1 MAALTA
7 AASRVKVNA
16 AVSVSR
22 AAVCLRN
29 PAPPQHAPPPQPP
42 PHRNKAS
49 DKELYLSVLTSTSTK
64 REARSYLK
72 RFTPAPA
79 ILKYL
84 KESSFTQPGASTCTL
99 PPPPS
104 DDLHIG
110 IVKIRDATTIDTP
123 TLHGIGRTLSQL
135 TRLGLHPAVIL
146 DEPPPSAPSQLGQW
160 RANVEA
166 QCDHLLLAPLSRGVI
181 PVLPP
186 LAMDTAHMYAATTGD
201 DLLLA
206 LTALLAAQDGVALE
220 RIVLLDPLGG
230 IPSHDRPAGAHVFI
244 NLAQEHDTITG
255 HLPADSPHARN
266 LHVLRTALE
275 MLPATSSA
283 LITTP
288 SLAAAAAAAA
298 AATTTA
304 AAAPT
309 KTKNPLIHNLLTDK
323 PLTSSSLPLSDPAI
337 DLPKLVA
344 LVEDSFGKRLDLEH
358 YLKRVDG
365 HIAALVVAGEYEGA
379 AIVTWEYPD
388 SDPDPDSDSEVV
400 GGEEATHCDAE
411 AAEAAALR
419 AAASAPG
426 REKAKRVLYLDKF
439 AVLKRSQ
446 GTGGVA
452 DVVFK
457 GMVESV
463 RSGAL
468 RAEGIVWRSRRW
480 NMVNKWYFERAKGTY
495 KIPDSGWTM
504 FWTSRDVG
512 ADAEGVRRFC
522 EYERVCRAIVPS
534 LVDE

>member
-1 MAALTA
+1 TITA
-7 AASRVKVNA
+7 
-16 AVSVSR
+16 
-22 AAVCLRN
+22 
-29 PAPPQHAPPPQPP
+29 P
-42 PHRNKAS
+42 
-49 DKELYLSVLTSTSTK
+49 D
-64 REARSYLK
+64 
-72 RFTPAPA
+72 
-79 ILKYL
+79 
-84 KESSFTQPGASTCTL
+84 
-99 PPPPS
+99 
-104 DDLHIG
+104 
-110 IVKIRDATTIDTP
+110 
-123 TLHGIGRTLSQL
+123 
-135 TRLGLHPAVIL
+135 
-146 DEPPPSAPSQLGQW
+146 
-160 RANVEA
+160 
-166 QCDHLLLAPLSRGVI
+166 LLLAPLSRGVI

-323 PLTSSSLPLSDPAI
+323 PLTSSSLPVQAHHTGTLTTLLKRGIPLTVHIGVQLSDPAI

-534 LVDE
+534 LVD